1 MKNKIK
7 RTKFHP
13 ALVFLVLTLTV
24 MVISSIGGILN
35 LETNYYTVNTV
46 TGDLESQ
53 VVNINNLFNRTGIQ
67 YLISNLLSNFMNFAP
82 LGTFILGL
90 MGIGVAYKS
99 GFLNTL
105 NKVIA
110 KIFPRKMLTF
120 LIVLLGVIFSMFYDV
135 GYVILIPMA
144 AILFRD
150 LGRHPSAG
158 ICAAFAG
165 ITFGSGANI
174 VANSLDSSLL
184 PYTKSATT
192 ILDATYKVKTNG
204 NLIFMMVSTLL
215 VAYIGTLITE
225 RVIIPK
231 LGKYNFEEKEIENR
245 KQEPTKTEM
254 KGLIIAILSVVA
266 ILLPIIYCITP
277 GLPFSGLLLY
287 LKDSGYV
294 NQLFGA
300 NSYFYKGSVFIFSFL
315 LMLAGLVYGLR
326 VKTFKNNRDF
336 VDGMNYYLKD
346 LSSLLVLIFFAAQF
360 CLIFKQT
367 NLGVFVVASLTN
379 WVGNLQLTGI
389 VLVLITFFLTLVST
403 FLVPVASTKW
413 AILAPIIVPMF
424 MQSSL
429 TPEFAQV
436 VFRAADSSVK
446 GITPLFTY
454 FVILIGFLQ
463 IYNKK
468 KNDPVTISRA
478 ISLMTPYTVA
488 FTVLWLAIVIVFYTL
503 GIPIGIATKVT
514 L

>member
-192 ILDATYKVKTNG
+192 ILDATYKVKSNG

-231 LGKYNFEEKEIENR
+231 LGKYNFEEEEIENR

-287 LKDSGYV
+287 LKDSNYV

-336 VDGMNYYLKD
+336 VDGMNYYLKE

-367 NLGVFVVASLTN
+367 NLGIFVVASLTN

-429 TPEFAQV
+429 TPEFAQA

>member
-1 MKNKIK
+1 
-7 RTKFHP
+7 
-13 ALVFLVLTLTV
+13 
-24 MVISSIGGILN
+24 
-35 LETNYYTVNTV
+35 
-46 TGDLESQ
+46 
-53 VVNINNLFNRTGIQ
+53 
-67 YLISNLLSNFMNFAP
+67 
-82 LGTFILGL
+82 
-90 MGIGVAYKS
+90 
-99 GFLNTL
+99 
-105 NKVIA
+105 
-110 KIFPRKMLTF
+110 
-120 LIVLLGVIFSMFYDV
+120 MFYDV

-144 AILFRD
+144 AILFFD

-184 PYTKSATT
+184 TYTKSATT
-192 ILDATYKVKTNG
+192 ILDVTYKVNTNG
-204 NLIFMMVSTLL
+204 NLIFMIVSTIL
-215 VAYIGTLITE
+215 VAYIGTIITE

-231 LGKYNFEEKEIENR
+231 LGKYNFEEEEIEQR
-245 KQEPTKTEM
+245 KTEPTRTEI
-254 KGLIIAILSVVA
+254 KGLIIAILAVIAVL
-266 ILLPIIYCITP
+266 IPLIYCIIP

-287 LKDSGYV
+287 LKDTGYV
-294 NQLFGA
+294 NQLFGT
-300 NSYFYKGSVFIFSFL
+300 NSYFYKGSVSIFSFL

-326 VKTFKNNRDF
+326 VKTIKNNRDF

-346 LSSLLVLIFFAAQF
+346 LSSLLVLIFFAAQL

-367 NLGVFVVASLTN
+367 NLGIFVVASLTN
-379 WVGNLQLTGI
+379 WVGDLQLTGI

-413 AILAPIIVPMF
+413 AIIAPIIIPMF

-429 TPEFAQV
+429 TPEFAQA
-436 VFRAADSSVK
+436 VFRAGDSAVK

-468 KNDPVTISRA
+468 KNDTITISRA

-488 FTVLWLAIVIVFYTL
+488 FTILWLAIVIIFYIL
-503 GIPIGIATKVT
+503 GIPIGINTNVT

>member
-231 LGKYNFEEKEIENR
+231 LGKYNFEEEEIENR

-287 LKDSGYV
+287 LKDSNYV

-367 NLGVFVVASLTN
+367 NLGIFVVASLTN

-389 VLVLITFFLTLVST
+389 VLVLITFFLTLIST

-429 TPEFAQV
+429 TPEFAQA

-488 FTVLWLAIVIVFYTL
+488 FTILWLTIVIVFYTL